1 LGSLNLTRFV
11 RSPFTPAAR
20 IDFQSLEQTTRCAV
34 RLLDNVID
42 ASRFPLPPQA
52 ENARGSRR
60 LGLGITGLADA
71 MVMIGLTYGSAD
83 SLTMAADIMQH
94 ICHTAYRASIALA
107 KEKGYFPYCERD
119 RYLSGAF
126 IRSLPDDIR
135 RGIAETGIRN
145 SHLLAIAPTGTIS
158 LLAGNVSS
166 GLEPIFADS
175 YARNVLAEDGTPKAF
190 RLTDYALD
198 LWRRMTGSASGMPR
212 GFVTTGEL
220 PVSAHLQMQ
229 AALQPFVDNS
239 ISKTINVP
247 QHMSFEEF
255 KQIYDLAYDMG
266 LKGCTTFRANP
277 VTGAVLSENAGGIEA
292 PHCCVAEREAD

>member
-1 LGSLNLTRFV
+1 
-11 RSPFTPAAR
+11 
-20 IDFQSLEQTTRCAV
+20 
-34 RLLDNVID
+34 
-42 ASRFPLPPQA
+42 
-52 ENARGSRR
+52 
-60 LGLGITGLADA
+60 
-71 MVMIGLTYGSAD
+71 
-83 SLTMAADIMQH
+83 
-94 ICHTAYRASIALA
+94 
-107 KEKGYFPYCERD
+107 
-119 RYLSGAF
+119 
-126 IRSLPDDIR
+126 
-135 RGIAETGIRN
+135 
-145 SHLLAIAPTGTIS
+145 
-158 LLAGNVSS
+158 
-166 GLEPIFADS
+166 LEPIFADS